1 MMKNIQMRA
10 MPLLFSLHFPS
21 FVLSFVHGLQNPVG
35 GQTPPDSMAL
45 FYALFPKSRVFLGC
59 LLGYYCIQCL
69 PGVADMSKR
78 KLKAASGSYAVLNTR
93 RFLFQRVQFRQRRS
107 CIMEMALIFNEFIFT
122 PVTHQNSLWI
132 RSSELA
138 KALGYSDDRK
148 VGVLYARHKDE
159 FSNNMSVVLNLST
172 TDVPAMNRI
181 FSLRGCHLVAM
192 LARTPIAKAFR
203 RWVLDVIEQYGDRV
217 PVAEPVTLN
226 DELISA
232 SERAE
237 LKLIVDAKLST
248 YPAAVQ
254 GKARAEIWAKHN
266 RHFRIAEYS
275 QLPARLMPEAREFL
289 LSVRVRAINA
299 IPTAESAIPY
309 PSLPVASSLYRDR
322 VRELERLEQ
331 DWMELAVLIRDRAY
345 GLERDFRRVTQG
357 TYPELLRNVS
367 PSGKTPVDALIQLMT
382 APTYTAR
389 QNLESA
395 LDDMRLAIRAAKTAN
410 RLMLG

>member
-1 MMKNIQMRA
+1 M
-10 MPLLFSLHFPS
+10 
-21 FVLSFVHGLQNPVG
+21 
-35 GQTPPDSMAL
+35 
-45 FYALFPKSRVFLGC
+45 
-59 LLGYYCIQCL
+59 
-69 PGVADMSKR
+69 
-78 KLKAASGSYAVLNTR
+78 
-93 RFLFQRVQFRQRRS
+93 
-107 CIMEMALIFNEFIFT
+107 
-122 PVTHQNSLWI
+122 
-132 RSSELA
+132 A

-172 TDVPAMNRI
+172 TDVPATTRI

-203 RWVLDVIEQYGDRV
+203 RWALDVIEQYGDRV

-232 SERAE
+232 AERAE

-254 GKARAEIWAKHN
+254 GKARAEIWAKFN
-266 RHFRIAEYS
+266 RHFRIAEYK
-275 QLPARLMPEAREFL
+275 QLPTRLMPEAREFL
-289 LSVRVRAINA
+289 LSVRARAINA
-299 IPTAESAIPY
+299 IPTAESAILY

-357 TYPELLRNVS
+357 TYPELLRHVS

-410 RLMLG
+410 KLMLG